1 MGEINRRIRRLE
13 LDMCDALE
21 AGNDELVTELIE
33 EIVFYTNLAINSKQM
48 VGGRYVL

>member
-13 LDMCDALE
+13 MCVADALE
-21 AGNDELVTELIE
+21 AGDDDLLNELLDEL
-33 EIVFYTNLAINSKQM
+33 VFYTNLAINSKNM